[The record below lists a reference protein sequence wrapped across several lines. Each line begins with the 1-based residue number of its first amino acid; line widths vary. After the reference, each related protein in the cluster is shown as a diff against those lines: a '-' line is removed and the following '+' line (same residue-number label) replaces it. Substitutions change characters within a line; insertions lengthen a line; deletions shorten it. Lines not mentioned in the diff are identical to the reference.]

1 MRLKQESQE
10 FSTINTAR
18 FQARQNITAKKTR
31 KKTMLAR
38 FIAQDIITGSHLKF
52 NFELQQLSSQVEF
65 TYL

>member
-1 MRLKQESQE
+1 MRLKQESQGLY
-10 FSTINTAR
+10 TIEHSQISSR
-18 FQARQNITAKKTR
+18 AKYNCK
-31 KKTMLAR
+31 KQQEKTMLAR